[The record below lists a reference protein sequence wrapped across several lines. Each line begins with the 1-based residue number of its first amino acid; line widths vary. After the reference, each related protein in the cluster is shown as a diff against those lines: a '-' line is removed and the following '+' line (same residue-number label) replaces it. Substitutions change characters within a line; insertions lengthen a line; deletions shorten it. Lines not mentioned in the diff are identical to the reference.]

1 MGRFTIR
8 GETPLDPVMNSSTPK
23 KTASY
28 RELFR
33 IAIPLI
39 ITSASFTMLHFC
51 DRMFLSWYSPTA
63 IQAVVPAGILAFTLI
78 SFFMALCAIANSFVA
93 QFYGAG
99 EHENCS
105 RAVAQSL
112 FMALLSLPLI
122 WALIPI
128 GVQLMAWSGHA
139 PEVFAQEKIYLS
151 ILMLGGVNVP
161 LTAAAGSFYGGRGE
175 TRIIMMAHLIGN
187 GVNIPLNWLLIFG
200 FGSFPALGIK
210 GAAIASLIAG
220 FVAPSILLWHYFSK
234 KNQATYRTR
243 KMLRFDRPLFTR
255 MLRFGLPS
263 GVHLVLDIGSFSL
276 FVLLLGRLGETAFIA
291 SNIVLSVN
299 MIAFMP
305 SLGMGQ
311 AASVLVGQYMG
322 RGDADGAQSAAWKAA
337 RVAWGYTFLTVSSFI
352 LFPKFFIQVFSRGDS
367 FSGDVFDVARI
378 LLFFAAGWGLMEA
391 TNAVLSGALR
401 GAGDTHF
408 VMGFHTAI
416 AWGFFALGE
425 AVIVLVLKLNVF
437 VAWGWAIAYFTIL
450 ATGWIWRMNSGRWKK
465 IELIERKT
473 SVIEQAGGVP
483 V

>member
-1 MGRFTIR
+1 
-8 GETPLDPVMNSSTPK
+8 MNSSTPK

-33 IAIPLI
+33 IALPLI

-51 DRMFLSWYSPTA
+51 DRMFLSWHSPVA

-78 SFFMALCAIANSFVA
+78 SFFMALCAISNSFVA

-99 EHENCS
+99 EYKNCS

-112 FMALLSLPLI
+112 FMAVLSLPLI
-122 WALIPI
+122 WALIPVGI
-128 GVQLMAWSGHA
+128 QLLVWSGHA
-139 PEVFAQEKIYLS
+139 PEVFAQEKIYLT
-151 ILMLGGVNVP
+151 ILMLGGMNVP

-175 TRIIMMAHLIGN
+175 TRVIMMAHLIGN
-187 GVNIPLNWLLIFG
+187 SVNVLLNWLLIFG
-200 FGSFPALGIK
+200 HGPFPALGIK

-220 FVAPSILLWHYFSK
+220 FVAPTILLSLYFSK
-234 KNQATYRTR
+234 KNHATYRTR
-243 KMLRFDRPLFTR
+243 EMLRFDRPLFAR
-255 MLRFGLPS
+255 MIRFGLPS
-263 GVHLVLDIGSFSL
+263 GIHMVLDIGSFSL
-276 FVLLLGRLGETAFIA
+276 FVLLLGRLGETAFLA
-291 SNIVLSVN
+291 SNIVLSIN

-305 SLGMGQ
+305 SIGMGQ

-322 RGDADGAQSAAWKAA
+322 RGDAAGAQSAAWKAM
-337 RVAWGYTFLTVSSFI
+337 RVAWGYTLITVTSFV
-352 LFPKFFIQVFSRGDS
+352 LFPEFFIQVFARGDAVL
-367 FSGDVFDVARI
+367 GDVFTTARL
-378 LLFFAAGWGLMEA
+378 LLFLAAGWGLMEA

-408 VMGFHTAI
+408 VMWFHTAI

-425 AVIVLVLKLNVF
+425 AVIVLVFKLNVF

-450 ATGWIWRMNSGRWKK
+450 ALGWIWRVQSGRWKR
-465 IELIERKT
+465 IELIERKPT
-473 SVIEQAGGVP
+473 EIEQAGGVP

>member
-1 MGRFTIR
+1 
-8 GETPLDPVMNSSTPK
+8 MNSSFPK

-39 ITSASFTMLHFC
+39 VTSASFTLLHFC
-51 DRMFLSWYSPTA
+51 DRMFLSWYSPVA

-78 SFFMALCAIANSFVA
+78 SFFMALCAISNSFVA

-99 EHENCS
+99 EYKNCS

-112 FMALLSLPLI
+112 FMALLSTPLI
-122 WALIPI
+122 WALIPVGI
-128 GVQLMAWSGHA
+128 QLLAWSGHA
-139 PEVFAQEKIYLS
+139 PEVFAQEKTYLS
-151 ILMLGGVNVP
+151 ILMLGGVSVP

-175 TRIIMMAHLIGN
+175 TRVIMAAHLIGN
-187 GVNIPLNWLLIFG
+187 SVNVLLNWFLIFG
-200 FGSFPALGIK
+200 HGPFPALGIK

-220 FVAPSILLWHYFSK
+220 FVAPGILLSLYFSK
-234 KNQATYRTR
+234 KNHATYRTR
-243 KMLRFDRPLFTR
+243 EMLRFDRSLFAR
-255 MLRFGLPS
+255 MIRFGLPS
-263 GVHLVLDIGSFSL
+263 GIHMVLDIGSFSL
-276 FVLLLGRLGETAFIA
+276 FVLLLGRLGETALIA
-291 SNIVLSVN
+291 SNIVLSIN

-305 SLGMGQ
+305 SIGMGQ
-311 AASVLVGQYMG
+311 AASVLVGQYIG
-322 RGDADGAQSAAWKAA
+322 RGDAAGAHSATWKAA
-337 RVAWGYTFLTVSSFI
+337 RVAWAYTSITVTCFV
-352 LFPKFFIQVFSRGDS
+352 LFPEFFIQVFARGDAI
-367 FSGDVFDVARI
+367 FGDVFSIARI

-408 VMGFHTAI
+408 VMWFHTAI

-437 VAWGWAIAYFTIL
+437 AAWGWAIIYFTIL
-450 ATGWIWRMNSGRWKK
+450 AAGWVWRMRSGRWKK
-465 IELIERKT
+465 IELIERKPT
-473 SVIEQAGGVP
+473 EIEQAGGVP